1 MSELNGN
8 SKNVNLPDNTGVKNL
23 YENWFL
29 DYASYVILER
39 AVPYIDDG
47 LKPVQRR
54 ILHALKEMDDGR
66 FHKVANVIG
75 QTMQYHPHGDASIG
89 DALVKIGQKN
99 LMIDT
104 QGNWG
109 DVRTGDKAAAARY
122 IEARLSKFAL
132 EVGFNSQTTEWK
144 ATYDGRKKEP
154 VALPMKFPLLLAQG
168 VEGIAVGL
176 STKILPHNFIELIKA
191 SIKHLEDKPFKLYP
205 DFQTG
210 GSIDISNYNHGKK
223 GGKVKIRAKIE
234 KIDKKTLI
242 IKEIPYGTTTVGLM
256 DSIVKANDKGK
267 IKIKKVVDNTAA
279 EVAIIIDLAPG
290 VSPDLTIDALYAFTD
305 CEVSVSPN
313 ACVVIKDKPHFL
325 SVKDILKFCTEQ
337 TRELL
342 KQELEIKK
350 KALEEKWHFSSLE
363 KIFIEKRIY
372 RDIEECTTWEAV
384 IKAIDK
390 GLKPHI
396 KHLKRKVTEEDIV
409 RLTEIK
415 IKRISKYDSFK
426 ADELLVKIEA
436 ELKQVKYDLK
446 HITKY
451 TIAYYTRLLEK
462 YGKGRERKTTLSTF
476 ENIKVSQVAAA
487 NARLYVNRKDGFI
500 GKSLRKDEFVSEC
513 SDVDNIIVFRK
524 DGVCMVTKLADK
536 KYVGKDILHVAV
548 FKKGD
553 DRTIYHM
560 IYASPK
566 AKRAYAKRFAVT
578 SITRDKEY
586 NLAKGDDKAK
596 VMYFTVNPN
605 GESEIVNIQ
614 LSPNCTA
621 RKKEFEF
628 HFGEIDIK
636 GRNAGGNIVTKYP
649 IKKVTQ
655 VEVLNST
662 LGGRKIWF
670 DPTVGRI
677 NTEERGQL
685 LGSFDTGDLIA
696 AFYKNGTFEV
706 TDFELSNRYPHDEVL
721 FLNKINPEQIYS
733 AVHYDGEQK
742 MYFIKRFQLN
752 DKYSNNKPYTYI
764 SEAKGSK
771 LIGVTSNSNASVSF
785 TETKGKAKDKANQK
799 ISISEFIDVKGWKA
813 TGNKLSY
820 NKATS
825 VKLIVEEEIEEKANT
840 KGKSPK
846 VSNKE
851 NDQLKIGDQL
861 EWDFEEDKK

>member
-1 MSELNGN
+1 MSELNGE
-8 SKNVNLPDNTGVKNL
+8 SKNVNLPENTGVKNL

-39 AVPYIDDG
+39 AVPYIYDG

-54 ILHALKEMDDGR
+54 ILHSLKQMDDGR

-109 DVRTGDKAAAARY
+109 DVRTGDRAAAARY

-154 VALPMKFPLLLAQG
+154 VALPVKFPLLLAQG

-176 STKILPHNFIELIKA
+176 STKILPHNFIELIQA
-191 SIKHLEDKPFKLYP
+191 SIKHLQGKSFKLYP
-205 DFQTG
+205 DFLTG
-210 GSIDISNYNHGKK
+210 GSIDVSNYNDGKK

-234 KIDKKTLI
+234 KRDKKTLV
-242 IKEIPYGTTTVGLM
+242 IKDIPYGTTTVGLM

-267 IKIKKVVDNTAA
+267 IKIKKVIDNTAA
-279 EVAIIIDLAPG
+279 QVEIIIDLASG
-290 VSPDLTIDALYAFTD
+290 VSPDLTMDALYAFTD

-313 ACVVIKDKPHFL
+313 ACVVINNKPHFL
-325 SVKDILKFCTEQ
+325 AIKDILKFCAEQ
-337 TRELL
+337 TRDLL

-363 KIFIEKRIY
+363 KIFIENRIY

-384 IKAIDK
+384 IKAIDD

-426 ADELLVKIEA
+426 ADELLTKIDA
-436 ELKQVKYDLK
+436 ELKVVKHDLK
-446 HITKY
+446 HITEY

-462 YGKGRERKTTLSTF
+462 YGKDRERKTTISVF
-476 ENIKVSQVAAA
+476 ENIKVRRVAAI
-487 NARLYVNRKDGFI
+487 NSRLYVNRKDGFI
-500 GKSLRKDEFVSEC
+500 GSGLKKDEFVCEC
-513 SDVDNIIVFRK
+513 SDEDNIIIFRK
-524 DGVCMVTKLADK
+524 DGVCMVSQLADK
-536 KYVGKDILHVAV
+536 KYVGKDIIHVAV

-553 DRTIYHM
+553 DRTVYHM

-566 AKRAYAKRFAVT
+566 AKRAYAKRFTVT

-655 VEVLNST
+655 LEVLGST

-670 DPTVGRI
+670 DPNVGRI
-677 NTEERGQL
+677 NTDERGKL
-685 LGSFDTGDLIA
+685 LGSFDTGDLIV
-696 AFYKNGTFEV
+696 AFYKNGTFEI
-706 TDFELSNRYPHDEVL
+706 TDFELSNRYKHDEVL
-721 FLNKINPEQIYS
+721 FLQKLDTEQVYNV
-733 AVHYDGEQK
+733 VHYIGEQK
-742 MYFIKRFQLN
+742 MYYLKRFQLN
-752 DKYSNNKPYTYI
+752 ESYTTSKAYSFI
-764 SEAKGSK
+764 SESKGSK
-771 LIGVTSNSNASVSF
+771 LIGVTANENATVTF
-785 TETKGKAKDKANQK
+785 TESKGKAKDKTSQTINAK
-799 ISISEFIDVKGWKA
+799 EFIDIKGWKA
-813 TGNKLSY
+813 TGNKISY
-820 NKATS
+820 HKATS
-825 VKLIVEEEIEEKANT
+825 VKLIEGETEQNEKKVDSKKT
-840 KGKSPK
+840 KDKDT
-846 VSNKE
+846 
-851 NDQLKIGDQL
+851 DQLQIGDQL
-861 EWDFEEDKK
+861 EWDFEEDK